1 MQSFRTEFELINHG
15 IKVLVEKDIVDL
27 EKKIRAFR
35 EGRIDPEKFRSL
47 RLARG
52 VYGQRQQGVQMVR
65 IKIPFGKIS
74 SGQLRKIASL
84 SEQYSNGNLHLT
96 TRQDVQLHHISLEHT
111 PEIWAKLEQDEITLR
126 EACGNTVRN
135 ITAPAESGVWPGEAF
150 DVSAYADAVFRY
162 FLRKPFAQEMGRKI
176 KIAFSNSENDTALTW
191 IHDIGFI
198 ATHNEKGERG
208 FRVLAG
214 GGLGAQPFTAKL
226 LHTFLPAAELIP
238 FIEAVLRIFDRYGER
253 HSRHKARI
261 KYLIHQLGVEAFMQL
276 LTETH
281 EALTVK
287 DYPIAFAGFEA
298 PYTREAFPAEPPQ
311 TLPDGFAA
319 WKRSN
324 VFEQKQQGY
333 YGVYVR
339 VPLGNLHAETARKLA
354 SSMDKFSRSD
364 DARITI
370 NQGLLLR
377 YVTAAE
383 LAPLYADLVDAGLAK
398 PGFGSAADV
407 TACPGTD
414 TCNLAIS
421 NSTHVALVLGEV
433 IEEDFPHLLFD
444 KQLDIKISG
453 CMNSCGQHGLAAIG
467 FHGSSFKSG
476 NAVVPAL
483 QVLGGGGST
492 GNGTGLLAE
501 KIIKIPSRRAPD
513 ALRKLLYDYE
523 LQKQPAE
530 TFTTYFHRRG
540 KDYFYQLLKPLADL
554 SNLDEE
560 AYKDW
565 GADEK
570 FQTAIGVGECA
581 GVVIDLVQTLFFE
594 ADEKIESAREALA
607 GKRFADSIYFS
618 YSALVHTAKAL
629 LLKNGHHVNT
639 HHALIGDFEKQFVE
653 TGKISGQGS
662 FSAFVLQLNTQAPA
676 ADFAASYLQQAMV
689 WIDLL
694 KVQSSVENQLQ
705 TTGRHE

>member
-1 MQSFRTEFELINHG
+1 MQSFRTEFELISHG
-15 IKVLVEKDIVDL
+15 TKVLVEKDIVDL
-27 EKKIRAFR
+27 AKKIQAFR
-35 EGRIDPEKFRSL
+35 EGLIDPEKFRSL

-74 SGQLRKIASL
+74 SAQLRKIAAL
-84 SEQYSNGNLHLT
+84 SEQYSNGNLHFT
-96 TRQDVQLHHISLEHT
+96 TRQDIQLHHISLEHT

-135 ITAPAESGVWPGEAF
+135 ITSPAESGVWPGEAF

-176 KIAFSNSENDTALTW
+176 KIAFSNSEADAALTW

-198 ATHNEKGERG
+198 ATYNESGERG

-226 LHTFLPAAELIP
+226 LHTFLPASRLIP
-238 FIEAVLRIFDRYGER
+238 FIESVLRIFDRYGER

-261 KYLIHQLGVEAFMQL
+261 KYLIHQLGVDAFLQL
-276 LTETH
+276 LDEITP
-281 EALTVK
+281 ALTVQ
-287 DYPIAFAGFEA
+287 DYHIAYDEFEK
-298 PYTREAFPAEPPQ
+298 PYVREASPAAVPATPPE
-311 TLPDGFAA
+311 GFSA
-319 WKRSN
+319 WMRSN

-339 VPLGNLHAETARKLA
+339 VPLGNIHAGTARKLA
-354 SSMDKFSRSD
+354 DCIDKYSRSD

-377 YVTAAE
+377 YVTLPE
-383 LAPLYADLVDAGLAK
+383 LPALYTDLLAAGLAK

-421 NSTHVALVLGEV
+421 NSTHVALALGEV
-433 IEEDFPHLLFD
+433 IEDDFPHLLFD
-444 KQLDIKISG
+444 RQLDIKISG

-492 GNGTGLLAE
+492 GNGTGRLAE

-513 ALRKLLYDYE
+513 ALRKLLNDFE
-523 LQKQPAE
+523 SEKQPGE
-530 TFTTYFHRRG
+530 TFTAYFHRKG
-540 KDYFYQLLKPLADL
+540 KEYFYQLLKPLADL
-554 SNLDEE
+554 SNLDDE
-560 AYKDW
+560 AFRDW

-581 GVVIDLVQTLFFE
+581 GVMIDLVQTLFFE
-594 ADEKIESAREALA
+594 ADEKVLSAREALA
-607 GKRFADSIYFS
+607 ESRFADSIYFS
-618 YSALVHTAKAL
+618 YSALIHTAKAL

-639 HHALIGDFEKQFVE
+639 HHALIGDFEKQFIE

-662 FSAFVLQLNTQAPA
+662 FSAFILQLNSQPA
-676 ADFAASYLQQAMV
+676 SPGFAARYLEQAAG

-694 KVQSSVENQLQ
+694 KTHAAAERSTQKAS
-705 TTGRHE
+705 GHE